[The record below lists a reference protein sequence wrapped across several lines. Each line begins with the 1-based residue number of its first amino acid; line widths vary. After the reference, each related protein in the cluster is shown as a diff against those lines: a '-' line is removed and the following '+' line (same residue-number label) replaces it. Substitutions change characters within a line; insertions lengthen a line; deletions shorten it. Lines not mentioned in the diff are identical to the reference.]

1 MNRKWFGL
9 AATLALGLGVG
20 LTAFSFSYADDA
32 ETPLGAVM
40 EKVQKQKTVITKG
53 TRNKAMYDKSRADVE
68 KAAKEWVKL
77 AKEAKPMNDVVKTT
91 QGVDNAQA
99 KWDELMDTWE
109 KEAEKL
115 AEIAGKADSVQKDAK
130 DQLNTINKN
139 CTACHQVFRV
149 DADDDF

>member
-1 MNRKWFGL
+1 MNAKWFGL

-20 LTAFSFSYADDA
+20 LTSFSLSYAAQDG

-53 TRNKAMYDKSRADVE
+53 TRNKAMYAKSREDVE
-68 KAAKEWVKL
+68 TAAKEWVKL
-77 AKEAKPMNDVVKTT
+77 AKEAKPMNDVVKTS

-99 KWDELMDTWE
+99 KWDEMMDFWE
-109 KEAEKL
+109 KESEKL
-115 AEIAGKADSVQKDAK
+115 VEIAGKADSEQKAAK

-139 CTACHQVFRV
+139 CTACHQVFRIEE
-149 DADDDF
+149 DDF